1 MISICW
7 FYFFWAFVEK
17 TYRLQNAKNI
27 KSLYFIIFEFFYLPE
42 WTLRS
47 FVNCMRDVRYLYEK
61 SKKKILFEKK
71 HMYFKPPIIWI
82 KWLSLQKRGFRNIV
96 IFESRDEVGGKT
108 TSRLYRNVWVDLGT
122 VGLTETYDKTV
133 DLLEKFNTGFEVR
146 PTLPGA
152 TWLNRKGK
160 IFLSICYL

>member
-1 MISICW
+1 M
-7 FYFFWAFVEK
+7 
-17 TYRLQNAKNI
+17 
-27 KSLYFIIFEFFYLPE
+27 
-42 WTLRS
+42 
-47 FVNCMRDVRYLYEK
+47 
-61 SKKKILFEKK
+61 
-71 HMYFKPPIIWI
+71 
-82 KWLSLQKRGFRNIV
+82 
-96 IFESRDEVGGKT
+96 IFESRDKVGGKT

-122 VGLTETYDKTV
+122 VGLTESYDKTV